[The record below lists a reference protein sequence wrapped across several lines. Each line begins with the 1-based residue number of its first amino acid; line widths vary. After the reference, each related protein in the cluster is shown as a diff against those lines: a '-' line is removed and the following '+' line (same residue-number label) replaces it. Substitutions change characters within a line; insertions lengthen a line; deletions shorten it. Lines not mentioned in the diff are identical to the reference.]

1 MSTTIKLTLAA
12 LALVGTC
19 ASAGEQ
25 DGMVVVRDAQT
36 GALRNAT
43 PAEVKVLKAQESRR
57 NLMTRQPEPS
67 PVVIR
72 KDGTLHKHLG
82 ERSMVYS
89 VVTRDD
95 AGKLGMECVKGADA
109 ADAALNKEEHRHEER

>member
-1 MSTTIKLTLAA
+1 MSTTIKLTFAA
-12 LALVGTC
+12 LAVASAC

-43 PAEVKVLKAQESRR
+43 PAEVKVLRAQETAKRG
-57 NLMTRQPEPS
+57 LVAEPPS
-67 PVVIR
+67 PVMIR
-72 KDGTLHKHLG
+72 KDGTLQKHLG

-95 AGKLGMECVKGADA
+95 AGKLGMQCVKGAEA
-109 ADAALNKEEHRHEER
+109 ADAALNQQEHHHEDR